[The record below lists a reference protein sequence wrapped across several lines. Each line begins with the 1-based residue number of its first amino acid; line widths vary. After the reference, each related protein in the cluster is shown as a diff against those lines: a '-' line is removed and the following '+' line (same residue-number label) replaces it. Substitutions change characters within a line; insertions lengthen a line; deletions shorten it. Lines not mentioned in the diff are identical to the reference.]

1 MKRITA
7 IAIVVSAVIGCSYVG
22 GASAASPVCEQIFN
36 DSALVSSGLYDTL
49 AKGTPAEAEY
59 YKQATIEACNSAIKV
74 ARQGVGPAPVA
85 HMLAKSV
92 THKDSL
98 DSLLS
103 LTRVDV
109 VMKGWAFGAEK

>member
-7 IAIVVSAVIGCSYVG
+7 IAVVVSAVLGCSYVG
-22 GASAASPVCEQIFN
+22 SASAVTPCEQIFN
-36 DSALVSSGLYDTL
+36 DSALVSSGLYDSL
-49 AKGTPAEAEY
+49 AKGTPAEAED
-59 YKQATIEACNSAIKV
+59 YKQTTIDACKSAIDF
-74 ARQGVGPAPVA
+74 ASNGGSPAPVA

>member
-7 IAIVVSAVIGCSYVG
+7 IAIVASAVLGCSYVG
-22 GASAASPVCEQIFN
+22 SASAVTPCEQMFN
-36 DSALVSSGLYDTL
+36 DSALVSSGLHDSL
-49 AKGTPAEAEY
+49 AKGTPAEAED
-59 YKQATIEACNSAIKV
+59 YKQTTIEACKSAV
-74 ARQGVGPAPVA
+74 DFARNGGGPAPVA

-92 THKDSL
+92 THKDSI

-103 LTRVDV
+103 LTRIDV

>member
-7 IAIVVSAVIGCSYVG
+7 IAIVVSAVLGCSYVG
-22 GASAASPVCEQIFN
+22 SASAVTPCEQMFN

-49 AKGTPAEAEY
+49 AKGTPAEAED
-59 YKQATIEACNSAIKV
+59 YKQTTIEACNSAIKV

>member
-7 IAIVVSAVIGCSYVG
+7 IAIVVSAVLGCSYVG
-22 GASAASPVCEQIFN
+22 NVGASVPVCEQIFN
-36 DSALVSSGLYDTL
+36 DSALVSSGLYDEL
-49 AKGTPAEAEY
+49 AKSTPAEAED
-59 YKQATIEACNSAIKV
+59 YKQTTIEACKSAIKV
-74 ARQGVGPAPVA
+74 GRDGTGPQPVA

-92 THKDSL
+92 THKAPL

-109 VMKGWAFGAEK
+109 VMKGWAYGAEK

>member
-7 IAIVVSAVIGCSYVG
+7 IAIVVSSVIGCSYVG
-22 GASAASPVCEQIFN
+22 NVGAVTPCEQMFN
-36 DSALVSSGLYDTL
+36 DSALVSSGIYDSL
-49 AKGTPAEAEY
+49 AKGTPAEAED
-59 YKQATIEACNSAIKV
+59 YKKTTIEACKSAIKV
-74 ARQGVGPAPVA
+74 GRDGTGPQPVA

-92 THKDSL
+92 THKAPL

-109 VMKGWAFGAEK
+109 VMKGWAYGAEK

>member
-59 YKQATIEACNSAIKV
+59 YKQTTIEACKSAIKV